1 MFKIKKIKTMQFL
14 AKNLT
19 IFILMSG
26 LYACTKEPIN
36 TPVAVYC
43 NLINEK
49 LYSFSRLSDFEKKK
63 FDELKKSRFLK
74 FKGDFVEAAQTFD
87 IEWELLAAVAFQE
100 SQWNPKARS
109 ATQVKGMMMLTLPT
123 AASVGVTNRLDPIQ
137 SIYGGAQ
144 YLSDLEAS
152 TNFGTSSGDK
162 IAFVLA
168 SYNLGTTNVKNA
180 IDAINCPISIIVTIT
195 EETLI
200 AMTCGEV
207 SPPTTVGGTDGVG
220 QVDLSGGVA
229 PYSIAWDGGSLNN
242 LPAGITQI
250 PDLVCGQ
257 YTVTVTDANNCET
270 ACDFTINCAGCDLSI
285 SETTGK
291 ATEKSEI
298 LLLEDRRR
306 LLLEDV
312 KNTYTIQEKIKWR
325 QRTNSKCRHVVE
337 TSEIEDLLEEIW
349 LENL

>member
-14 AKNLT
+14 AKNLC
-19 IFILMSG
+19 IFVLMFG
-26 LYACTKEPIN
+26 LYACKKEPVS
-36 TPVAVYC
+36 TSVSVYC

-63 FDELKKSRFLK
+63 FDELKKSRF
-74 FKGDFVEAAQTFD
+74 FKYKADFIEAAQTFD

-180 IDAINCPISIIVTIT
+180 IDAINNKTVEVTWLDL
-195 EETLI
+195 EEYLLNLKTSMDSENYSRGQQTVDFVERVRDYYYLLL
-200 AMTCGEV
+200 AQNCGE
-207 SPPTTVGGTDGVG
+207 
-220 QVDLSGGVA
+220 
-229 PYSIAWDGGSLNN
+229 N
-242 LPAGITQI
+242 
-250 PDLVCGQ
+250 
-257 YTVTVTDANNCET
+257 
-270 ACDFTINCAGCDLSI
+270 
-285 SETTGK
+285 
-291 ATEKSEI
+291 
-298 LLLEDRRR
+298 
-306 LLLEDV
+306 
-312 KNTYTIQEKIKWR
+312 
-325 QRTNSKCRHVVE
+325 
-337 TSEIEDLLEEIW
+337 
-349 LENL
+349 

>member
-19 IFILMSG
+19 IFILMSA

-144 YLSDLEAS
+144 YLSDLKAS

-180 IDAINCPISIIVTIT
+180 IDAINKKTVEVTWLDL
-195 EETLI
+195 EEYLLDLKTS
-200 AMTCGEV
+200 MDSENY
-207 SPPTTVGGTDGVG
+207 SRG
-220 QVDLSGGVA
+220 QQTIDFVERVRDYYYLLLA
-229 PYSIAWDGGSLNN
+229 
-242 LPAGITQI
+242 Q
-250 PDLVCGQ
+250 
-257 YTVTVTDANNCET
+257 NCE
-270 ACDFTINCAGCDLSI
+270 
-285 SETTGK
+285 
-291 ATEKSEI
+291 
-298 LLLEDRRR
+298 
-306 LLLEDV
+306 
-312 KNTYTIQEKIKWR
+312 
-325 QRTNSKCRHVVE
+325 
-337 TSEIEDLLEEIW
+337 
-349 LENL
+349 EN

>member
-1 MFKIKKIKTMQFL
+1 MF
-14 AKNLT
+14 
-19 IFILMSG
+19 G
-26 LYACTKEPIN
+26 LYACKKEPVN
-36 TPVAVYC
+36 TPVSVYC

-144 YLSDLEAS
+144 YLSDLKAS

-180 IDAINCPISIIVTIT
+180 IDAINKKTVEVTWLDL
-195 EETLI
+195 EEYLLDLKTS
-200 AMTCGEV
+200 MDSENYSRGQQ
-207 SPPTTVGGTDGVG
+207 TVDFVERVRDYYYLLLA
-220 QVDLSGGVA
+220 Q
-229 PYSIAWDGGSLNN
+229 
-242 LPAGITQI
+242 
-250 PDLVCGQ
+250 
-257 YTVTVTDANNCET
+257 NCE
-270 ACDFTINCAGCDLSI
+270 
-285 SETTGK
+285 
-291 ATEKSEI
+291 
-298 LLLEDRRR
+298 
-306 LLLEDV
+306 
-312 KNTYTIQEKIKWR
+312 
-325 QRTNSKCRHVVE
+325 
-337 TSEIEDLLEEIW
+337 
-349 LENL
+349 EN

>member
-36 TPVAVYC
+36 TPVSVYC

-123 AASVGVTNRLDPIQ
+123 AHLWASQIDWTRFKV
-137 SIYGGAQ
+137 YM
-144 YLSDLEAS
+144 EAR
-152 TNFGTSSGDK
+152 NTS
-162 IAFVLA
+162 
-168 SYNLGTTNVKNA
+168 
-180 IDAINCPISIIVTIT
+180 
-195 EETLI
+195 
-200 AMTCGEV
+200 
-207 SPPTTVGGTDGVG
+207 
-220 QVDLSGGVA
+220 
-229 PYSIAWDGGSLNN
+229 
-242 LPAGITQI
+242 QI
-250 PDLVCGQ
+250 
-257 YTVTVTDANNCET
+257 
-270 ACDFTINCAGCDLSI
+270 
-285 SETTGK
+285 
-291 ATEKSEI
+291 
-298 LLLEDRRR
+298 
-306 LLLEDV
+306 
-312 KNTYTIQEKIKWR
+312 
-325 QRTNSKCRHVVE
+325 
-337 TSEIEDLLEEIW
+337 
-349 LENL
+349 